1 MEATLEKAIW
11 PLGDGSNGV
20 KPGGGAAAFVSA
32 ADGDLNTL
40 ELLFVFEGRVR
51 WISSSMELIWEMPG
65 KADPVLVADP
75 LNTLFLSVPLET

>member
-1 MEATLEKAIW
+1 MEATLEKAVG

-20 KPGGGAAAFVSA
+20 KPGGGAAA

-51 WISSSMELIWEMPG
+51 WISCSMELIWEMPG
-65 KADPVLVADP
+65 KADPVLLADP
-75 LNTLFLSVPLET
+75 LNTLLVSVPLET